1 MPRATA
7 KPRDKMP
14 AFASP
19 RYIAI
24 EGPIRVGKS
33 TLARFLAERMHG
45 RRVADCEDNP
55 FLSDFYREKP
65 GAAFRAQMYFLIER
79 HQRLRD
85 ALGNAND
92 TLDTGAAGSSDL
104 FSPHQA
110 ADDAELAMSRTLAA
124 ATGANI
130 EDPDADFSESG
141 GTTGSAHFGPAVIA
155 DFLFEKDKIF
165 AYLNLDNEELK
176 LYERYFARFA
186 AELRMPELVIYLQ
199 ATPEVLRERIVK
211 KAAPGE
217 SRISQEYIEGVARA
231 YEHFF
236 FRYSA
241 SNLLVVNTSEI
252 DFVNRNAD
260 LQQLLQ
266 RIGEPVKGTQY
277 FLPLGDG
284 D

>member
-1 MPRATA
+1 MPRATT
-7 KPRDKMP
+7 KRRDKVP

-19 RYIAI
+19 HYVAI

-33 TLARFLAERMHG
+33 TLARFLAERTRG
-45 RRVADCEDNP
+45 RRVTDCEDNP
-55 FLSDFYREKP
+55 FLSDFYSEKP

-85 ALGNAND
+85 ALGNAKD
-92 TLDTGAAGSSDL
+92 TLDIGAAGSSDL
-104 FSPHQA
+104 FSSRQA
-110 ADDAELAMSRTLAA
+110 ADDAELGMSRTLAA
-124 ATGANI
+124 ATGTNI

-141 GTTGSAHFGPAVIA
+141 STTGSAHFGPAVIA

-176 LYERYFARFA
+176 LYERYFARYA

-199 ATPEVLRERIVK
+199 ATPEVLRERIAK

-217 SRISQEYIEGVARA
+217 SRISREYIEGVVRA

-277 FLPLGDG
+277 FLPLGEG

>member
-33 TLARFLAERMHG
+33 TLARFLAERMRG
-45 RRVADCEDNP
+45 RRVTDCEDNP
-55 FLSDFYREKP
+55 FLSDFYSEKP

-104 FSPHQA
+104 FSSRQA
-110 ADDAELAMSRTLAA
+110 ADDAELGMSRTLAA

-141 GTTGSAHFGPAVIA
+141 STTGSAHFGPAVIA

-199 ATPEVLRERIVK
+199 ATPDVLRERIAK

-217 SRISQEYIEGVARA
+217 SRISREYIEGVVRA

-236 FRYSA
+236 FRYST

-266 RIGEPVKGTQY
+266 RIEEPVKGTQY
-277 FLPLGDG
+277 FLPLGGG

>member
-7 KPRDKMP
+7 KPRDKIP

-33 TLARFLAERMHG
+33 TLARFLADRMHG
-45 RRVADCEDNP
+45 RRVTDCEDNP
-55 FLSDFYREKP
+55 FLSDFYSEKP

-110 ADDAELAMSRTLAA
+110 ADDAELGMSRTLAA
-124 ATGANI
+124 STGASI
-130 EDPDADFSESG
+130 PDPDADFSESG
-141 GTTGSAHFGPAVIA
+141 GTSGSAHFGPAVIA

-186 AELRMPELVIYLQ
+186 AELCMPELVIYLQ
-199 ATPEVLRERIVK
+199 ATPEVLRERIAK

-217 SRISQEYIEGVARA
+217 SRISREYIEGVARA

-277 FLPLGDG
+277 FLPLGGG

>member
-1 MPRATA
+1 MPRATT

-33 TLARFLAERMHG
+33 TLARFLADRMHG
-45 RRVADCEDNP
+45 RRVTDCEDNP
-55 FLSDFYREKP
+55 FLSDFYSEKP

-104 FSPHQA
+104 FSTRQA
-110 ADDAELAMSRTLAA
+110 ADDAELGVSRTLAA

-130 EDPDADFSESG
+130 EDPEADFSESG
-141 GTTGSAHFGPAVIA
+141 GTSGSAHFGPAVIA

-186 AELRMPELVIYLQ
+186 AELCMPELVIYLQ
-199 ATPEVLRERIVK
+199 ATPEVLRERIAK

-217 SRISQEYIEGVARA
+217 SRISREYIEGVARA

-277 FLPLGDG
+277 FLPLGGG